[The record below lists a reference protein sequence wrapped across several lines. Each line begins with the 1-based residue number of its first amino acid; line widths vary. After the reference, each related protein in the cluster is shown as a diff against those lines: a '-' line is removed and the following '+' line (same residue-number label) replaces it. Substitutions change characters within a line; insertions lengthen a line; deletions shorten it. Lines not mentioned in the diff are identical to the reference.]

1 MPLSDFLKSLNILD
15 PKKMRVLFDEHDNA
29 LKIVVEGKVLSGL
42 IPAKPFPIT
51 YPEFIIFRDTYG
63 VDLCIIKNYKELD
76 EESIRNLR
84 ALLDKIYFIPQ
95 ILKIEKIE
103 TSGDEF
109 LWNVLTDKGP
119 RKFKTRGRM
128 SVMQIGNRIV
138 ITDMNDNVYEI
149 EDVYSLDAG
158 SISEIEMTI

>member
-15 PKKMRVLFDEHDNA
+15 PKKVKVLFEEHDNT
-29 LKIVVEGKVLSGL
+29 LKVVVDGKVLSGL

-63 VDLCIIKNYKELD
+63 VDLCIIRNYKELD
-76 EESIRNLR
+76 DKSIRNLKR
-84 ALLDKIYFIPQ
+84 LLDKIYFIPR
-95 ILKIEKIE
+95 ILKIKKIE

-109 LWNVLTDKGP
+109 LWDVLTDKGTK
-119 RKFKTRGRM
+119 KFRTRGRM
-128 SVMQIGNRIV
+128 SVTQMGNRIV
-138 ITDMNDNVYEI
+138 ITDINDNVYEI
-149 EDVYSLDAG
+149 EDLYSLDAE